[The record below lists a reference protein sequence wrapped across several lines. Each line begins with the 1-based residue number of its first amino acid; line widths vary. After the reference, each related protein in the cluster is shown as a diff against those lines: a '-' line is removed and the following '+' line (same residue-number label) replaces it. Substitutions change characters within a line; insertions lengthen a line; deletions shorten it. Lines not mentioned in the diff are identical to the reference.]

1 MNKTELLQLEKS
13 LRKLNEK
20 VVYLSDEYMAIQ
32 KVLYVTIN
40 LIFDIE
46 RSEQYV

>member
-13 LRKLNEK
+13 LRRLNNK
-20 VVYLSDEYMAIQ
+20 VIYLSDEYIAIQ

-40 LIFDIE
+40 LIIDIE
-46 RSEQYV
+46 KEE